1 MGSNVRAAARLDR
14 LPISRFHWRIL
25 SLIGAGLFLDSS
37 EIYIGG
43 GVTGATLRE
52 GWSTLESN
60 ATFVTMTFAGL
71 VVGAWTAG
79 IVGDRLGRRFSYQ
92 FNLVIFGLASL
103 AAAFA
108 PNMTVLIGLR
118 FIMGIGL
125 GAELVIG
132 YAMFTE
138 FVPPGSRGRLVALL
152 SMVANS
158 AVFFASLLSL
168 WIIPNFGWRYMF
180 AIVGIAAI
188 IVWFLR
194 KTLPESPRWLEE
206 VGREGEA
213 DEVLSA
219 IEREVYAGKPIPRAP
234 DIPFQLKTTVS
245 LGVLFSPSILPRT
258 IVGCLI
264 MMVIGFSVYGLVGWL
279 PSFFVKQGQTIVQS
293 LTWSTI
299 MSLGGPA
306 GGLIGFLLA
315 DRIGRRSAIIGAV
328 LCASAFGLVYQF
340 VTQPGL
346 LLLTG
351 FLLVTA
357 IYTLVVVGQAIYV
370 PELFATPYR
379 MRGTGVCGTAGR
391 LTSAVIQYFVIW
403 LFGLGGVSLVV
414 GAVVVSMLLLGAAV
428 WLLGIETR
436 TKPLE
441 AIAAEVRSPT

>member
-1 MGSNVRAAARLDR
+1 MASSVRAAARLDR

-25 SLIGAGLFLDSS
+25 SLIGAGLFLDAS

-43 GVTGATLRE
+43 GVTGALLRD

-60 ATFVTMTFAGL
+60 ATFVTMTFVGL
-71 VVGAWTAG
+71 VIGAWAAG

-92 FNLVIFGLASL
+92 FNLAIFGLASL
-103 AAAFA
+103 AAVFA
-108 PNMTVLIGLR
+108 PSMTVLIGLR

-152 SMVANS
+152 SMLANS

-168 WIIPNFGWRYMF
+168 WIIPSFGWRYMF
-180 AIVGIAAI
+180 AIVGVGAI

-194 KTLPESPRWLEE
+194 KSLPESPRWLEA
-206 VGREGEA
+206 VGRGAEA
-213 DEVLSA
+213 EEVLSA
-219 IEREVYAGKPIPRAP
+219 IEREVYAGKSVPPVADLPVEARRSVP
-234 DIPFQLKTTVS
+234 LR
-245 LGVLFSPSILPRT
+245 VLFSLEILPRT
-258 IVGCLI
+258 ILGCMI
-264 MMVIGFSVYGLVGWL
+264 MMVIGFSVYGLVAWL

-293 LTWSTI
+293 LAWSTI

-306 GGLIGFLLA
+306 GGLIGFLVA
-315 DRIGRRSAIIGAV
+315 DRIGRRSAIIAAV
-328 LCASAFGLVYQF
+328 LFASAFGIVYQF
-340 VTQPGL
+340 MTEPGL

-357 IYTLVVVGQAIYV
+357 IYTMIVIGQAIYV

-391 LTSAVIQYFVIW
+391 ITSAVIQYFVIW

-414 GAVVVSMLLLGAAV
+414 GAVVVSMLLLAAAV
-428 WLLGIETR
+428 WLLGVETR

-441 AIAAEVRSPT
+441 AIA

>member
-1 MGSNVRAAARLDR
+1 MASSVRAAARLDR

-25 SLIGAGLFLDSS
+25 SLIGAGLFLDAS

-43 GVTGATLRE
+43 GVTGALLRD

-60 ATFVTMTFAGL
+60 ATFVTMTFVGL
-71 VVGAWTAG
+71 VIGAWAAG

-92 FNLVIFGLASL
+92 FNLAIFGLASL
-103 AAAFA
+103 AAVFA
-108 PNMTVLIGLR
+108 PSMTVLIGLR

-152 SMVANS
+152 SMLANS

-168 WIIPNFGWRYMF
+168 WIIPSFGWRYMF
-180 AIVGIAAI
+180 AIVGVGAI

-194 KTLPESPRWLEE
+194 KSLPESPRWLEA
-206 VGREGEA
+206 VGRGAEA
-213 DEVLSA
+213 EEVLSA
-219 IEREVYAGKPIPRAP
+219 IEREVYAGKSVPPVADLPVEARRSVP
-234 DIPFQLKTTVS
+234 LR
-245 LGVLFSPSILPRT
+245 VLFSPEILPRT
-258 IVGCLI
+258 ILGCMI
-264 MMVIGFSVYGLVGWL
+264 MMVIGFSVYGLVAWL

-293 LTWSTI
+293 LAWSTI

-306 GGLIGFLLA
+306 GGLIGFLVA
-315 DRIGRRSAIIGAV
+315 DRIGRRSAIIAAV
-328 LCASAFGLVYQF
+328 LFASAFGIVYQF
-340 VTQPGL
+340 MTEPGL

-357 IYTLVVVGQAIYV
+357 IYTMIVIGQAIYV

-391 LTSAVIQYFVIW
+391 ITSAVIQYFVIW

-414 GAVVVSMLLLGAAV
+414 GAVVVSMLLLAAAV
-428 WLLGIETR
+428 WLLGVETR

-441 AIAAEVRSPT
+441 AIA

>member
-1 MGSNVRAAARLDR
+1 MASSVRAAARLDR

-25 SLIGAGLFLDSS
+25 SLIGAGLFLDAS

-43 GVTGATLRE
+43 GVTGALLRD

-60 ATFVTMTFAGL
+60 ATFVTMTFVGL
-71 VVGAWTAG
+71 VIGAWAAG

-92 FNLVIFGLASL
+92 FNLAIFGLASL
-103 AAAFA
+103 AAVFA
-108 PNMTVLIGLR
+108 PSMTVLIGLR

-152 SMVANS
+152 SMLANS

-168 WIIPNFGWRYMF
+168 WIIPSFGWRYMF
-180 AIVGIAAI
+180 AIVGVGAI

-194 KTLPESPRWLEE
+194 KSLPESPRWLEA
-206 VGREGEA
+206 VGRGAEA
-213 DEVLSA
+213 EEVLSA
-219 IEREVYAGKPIPRAP
+219 IEREVYAGKPVPPVADLPVETRRSVP
-234 DIPFQLKTTVS
+234 LR
-245 LGVLFSPSILPRT
+245 VLFSPEILPRT
-258 IVGCLI
+258 ILGCMI
-264 MMVIGFSVYGLVGWL
+264 MMVIGFSVYGLVAWL

-293 LTWSTI
+293 LAWSTI

-306 GGLIGFLLA
+306 GGLIGFLVA
-315 DRIGRRSAIIGAV
+315 DRIGRRSAIIAAV
-328 LCASAFGLVYQF
+328 LFASAFGIVYQF
-340 VTQPGL
+340 MTEPGL

-357 IYTLVVVGQAIYV
+357 IYTMIVIGQAIYV

-391 LTSAVIQYFVIW
+391 ITSAVIQYFVIW

-414 GAVVVSMLLLGAAV
+414 GAVVVSMLLLAAAV
-428 WLLGIETR
+428 WLLGVETR

-441 AIAAEVRSPT
+441 AIA

>member
-43 GVTGATLRE
+43 GVTAATLRE

-92 FNLVIFGLASL
+92 FNLAIFGLASL
-103 AAAFA
+103 AATFA

-206 VGREGEA
+206 VGREGDAE
-213 DEVLSA
+213 EVLSS
-219 IEREVYAGKPIPRAP
+219 IEREVYAGKPVPSAP
-234 DIPFQLKTTVS
+234 DIPFQPRTTVS

-315 DRIGRRSAIIGAV
+315 DRIGRRSAIIAAV

-340 VTQPGL
+340 VTEPSL
-346 LLLTG
+346 LVLIG

-414 GAVVVSMLLLGAAV
+414 SAVVVSMLLLGAAV

-441 AIAAEVRSPT
+441 AIAA